1 MARHV
6 SRWVLLVLT
15 LVLVGCDH
23 ATKLVATGLDRT
35 LGVVPG
41 VLDLTY
47 TQNHDT
53 AFSLLHGL
61 AVPGKTWVILAA
73 QVFGS
78 IAVAWVWWRRRSL
91 ASTLEHVG
99 WSLVLAGALGNAID
113 RVARGYVVDFIHLHH
128 WPVFNVADV
137 AIVLGLAAV
146 LVATRGRLRSA
157 ATPMDSP

>member
-15 LVLVGCDH
+15 LALVGCDH
-23 ATKLVATGLDRT
+23 ATKLVATGLERNLDIM
-35 LGVVPG
+35 PG
-41 VLDLTY
+41 VLELTY

-53 AFSLLHGL
+53 AFSLLR
-61 AVPGKTWVILAA
+61 AVAWPGKIWVIVAA
-73 QVFGS
+73 QALGS
-78 IAVAWVWWRRRSL
+78 IAVAWVWFRRRAR

-137 AIVLGLAAV
+137 VIVLGLAAV
-146 LVATRGRLRSA
+146 LGATARANA
-157 ATPMDSP
+157 ASRTA